1 MTGEGID
8 EMVKKVFRVPNM
20 RCSGCAMALEG
31 LEDELDG
38 VKAVNASYHKQT
50 MEVEY
55 DERRVTE
62 VRIIAAAKQL
72 GYDALPA

>member
-1 MTGEGID
+1 
-8 EMVKKVFRVPNM
+8 MVKKVFRVPNM
-20 RCSGCAMALEG
+20 RCSGCAMTLEG

-62 VRIIAAAKQL
+62 VKIIAAAKQL